1 MNEQKGETKP
11 HFVVEFLFIHRTPKK
26 GKNKEVID
34 TLEKRVPE
42 CLLSKSQH
50 FMHRC
55 LYKHFLNANSSIWG
69 SKIQQGTR
77 KTFVD

>member
-1 MNEQKGETKP
+1 MNRKGKQNHILWLNSSSSIAP
-11 HFVVEFLFIHRTPKK
+11 QKK